1 MKRCPKCEFTFD
13 DHQEFCDFDGAEL
26 SVVPQLGTS
35 LKNVSL
41 PATESPSPF
50 LRAVRSPIA
59 LSAIFLV
66 VVTPSAL
73 WMGYY
78 EAANPPESVSAANL
92 EHGEQIEIN
101 SSSQGP
107 SYVSMERRVTSP
119 KEASAMPSSMIEWL
133 AEEPESEPS
142 ASRANPPTSKAPAL
156 PQTNTRRPLRST
168 RQAVTVNQRSVT
180 KPLNK
185 VAHRAPNRVI
195 TGTRQKND
203 SRVVSILKKT
213 GSILS
218 WPFKL

>member
-1 MKRCPKCEFTFD
+1 MKRCPKCDFTFD
-13 DHQEFCDFDGAEL
+13 DHQEFCDFDGAGL

-50 LRAVRSPIA
+50 LRAVRSPIT
-59 LSAIFLV
+59 LSAILLV

-73 WMGYY
+73 WIGYY
-78 EAANPPESVSAANL
+78 DAANSPDSVSAGNL

-107 SYVSMERRVTSP
+107 NYVSMERRVTSA
-119 KEASAMPSSMIEWL
+119 KEASAMPSSTLEWL
-133 AEEPESEPS
+133 AEEPEAEP
-142 ASRANPPTSKAPAL
+142 ASRAKPPTSGL
-156 PQTNTRRPLRST
+156 PQTKSRRTLRSN
-168 RQAVTVNQRSVT
+168 RQSLAVNQRSVT

-185 VAHRAPNRVI
+185 VAHRAPNRDT
-195 TGTRQKND
+195 TGSRRQRD